1 MSQFARLFERASDED
16 LRRVGLHS
24 ERGEE
29 SLGYMLRLYAG
40 HDIVHLRQIERIRWA
55 IGAARQKSDATR

>member
-1 MSQFARLFERASDED
+1 MSQ
-16 LRRVGLHS
+16 
-24 ERGEE
+24 
-29 SLGYMLRLYAG
+29 LGYMLELYAG